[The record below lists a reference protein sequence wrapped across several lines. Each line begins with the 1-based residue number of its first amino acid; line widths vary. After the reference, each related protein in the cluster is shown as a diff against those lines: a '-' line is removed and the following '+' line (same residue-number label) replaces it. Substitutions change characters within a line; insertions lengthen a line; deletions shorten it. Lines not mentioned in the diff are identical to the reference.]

1 MSTHFVVDIGSNRVG
16 EWKHLRSH
24 RFERLEQRVVLLFLY
39 VQNSQ
44 SMKTTMMMTA
54 ATRSQQTGLLEQW
67 LQSRN
72 GWFSKLC
79 CEEVK
84 NWEVVVAHAV
94 LLFPIMTLVGIG
106 GAL

>member
-1 MSTHFVVDIGSNRVG
+1 
-16 EWKHLRSH
+16 
-24 RFERLEQRVVLLFLY
+24 
-39 VQNSQ
+39 
-44 SMKTTMMMTA
+44 MMVTA
-54 ATRSQQTGLLEQW
+54 AMVSQQTGQIAGW

-79 CEEVK
+79 GEEVK